1 MSTGAIIEAAPLAEY
16 RSAGQLHTHR
26 FVKACTRNI
35 NTVALEQVLADAMP
49 VNALSEALNE
59 SRCVNAEGSRQRL
72 LLIAAPDHGW
82 QGICACGS
90 VLGYRLRALCDFFS
104 GACGARSTQS
114 CSLQGSI
121 SSRRVAAALERAH

>member
-90 VLGYRLRALCDFFS
+90 VLGYRLRALCDFFLEHVVRAAHRAA
-104 GACGARSTQS
+104 ACKVASALAG
-114 CSLQGSI
+114 SLQ
-121 SSRRVAAALERAH
+121 L